1 MEKVRLGLIGYGQRG
16 KVLTEGSMIFMEDI
30 EICGVCDAYADR
42 AEEAAAY
49 IEEKSGKRPF
59 STTDYREVLKL
70 DIDAVIISAA
80 WEAHVRIAL
89 DAMRAGKYVGLEVG
103 GSYAIED
110 CWALVN
116 TSEETGMPCMMLEN
130 CCYGKRELMVLN
142 MVKKGVFGD
151 VVYCEGGYGHDLRE
165 EISGGVENR
174 HYRLRNYTH
183 RNCENYPT
191 HEIGPIAKI
200 LDINNGNRMMTLT
213 SLASKAK
220 GLHEYVCQ
228 KKGEDSALAQTEFRQ
243 GDVVK
248 TMITCA
254 NGELITITLDTTL
267 PRTYSR
273 NFSVRG
279 TKAGYWEDNDSVFI
293 DGQDNQYEFEG
304 RKIWDSAKN
313 YEEEYLH
320 PLWRGFEPKGGHD
333 GLDWLVIRAFVEAV
347 KAGIQTPIDVYDT
360 ASWMVISVLSEQ
372 SIAMGGAV
380 QAIPDFTRG
389 HWMNRTDIP
398 EQKYGLNRVYE

>member
-103 GSYAIED
+103 GSYTIED

-130 CCYGKRELMVLN
+130 CCYGKRELMIFN

-165 EISGGVENR
+165 EISGGAENR

-200 LDINNGNRMMTLT
+200 LNINNGNRMMTLT

-333 GLDWLVIRAFVEAV
+333 GLDWMVLRAFVEAV

-389 HWMNRTDIP
+389 HWMNRADIP
-398 EQKYGLNRVYE
+398 EQKYGLDRVYE